1 MKTKKQEAQERL
13 NSIENEVKE
22 LKKIINSPDSIF
34 DRIKTFDDVC
44 EELGTSSTEFF
55 NKFKGFDENTIAFEQ
70 VKMIMKVLNEGWTP
84 NWSDSSDGK
93 YYPYFK
99 MSPFGF
105 DGTTYGHWATG
116 SYAGSRLCAKTDT
129 IAEYAGRQFEE
140 IYKKLLN

>member
-55 NKFKGFDENTIAFEQ
+55 NKFYFVLTDECLHPDTLPSF
-70 VKMIMKVLNEGWTP
+70 LNFIISC
-84 NWSDSSDGK
+84 NRS
-93 YYPYFK
+93 
-99 MSPFGF
+99 
-105 DGTTYGHWATG
+105 
-116 SYAGSRLCAKTDT
+116 
-129 IAEYAGRQFEE
+129 
-140 IYKKLLN
+140 LLDI